1 MVTNHF
7 DAEPEIYRILND
19 PACPKWVR
27 EVAMLGTDQD
37 HVKAANAFDMLA
49 VAFSLRSRRKQEE
62 LNIFI
67 WEELPPF
74 HGEAW
79 AE

>member
-1 MVTNHF
+1 
-7 DAEPEIYRILND
+7 
-19 PACPKWVR
+19 
-27 EVAMLGTDQD
+27 MLGTDQD